1 LYISIFL
8 EFPIFK
14 FLTSFLIPDH
24 FVAKISDF
32 GLSTRLY
39 HKAEVEMKPGKLP
52 VCWMAPEVLKRG
64 STSTLSDVWSFGV
77 LLWEIFE
84 LAMKRPYGVR
94 GICDSLVFGEIFF
107 TQHYR

>member
-1 LYISIFL
+1 
-8 EFPIFK
+8 
-14 FLTSFLIPDH
+14 
-24 FVAKISDF
+24 VAKISDF

-39 HKAEVEMKPGKLP
+39 HKEEVEMKPGKLP

-84 LAMKRPYGVR
+84 LAIKRPYGVR
-94 GICDSLVFGEIFF
+94 GICDSLVFGEKCF
-107 TQHYR
+107 TLQYRWLLVTNFLPLQLNGSKKLFIQ